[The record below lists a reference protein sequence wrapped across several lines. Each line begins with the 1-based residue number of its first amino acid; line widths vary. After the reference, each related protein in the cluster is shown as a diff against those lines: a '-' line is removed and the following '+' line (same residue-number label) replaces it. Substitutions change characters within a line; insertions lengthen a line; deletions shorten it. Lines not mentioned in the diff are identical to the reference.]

1 MEKNMNLKELKRT
14 ITIRRSHRSYTEAL
28 PSKVTLDKIENY
40 FSELVPLSPKIDYSL
55 RIIEREE
62 LRTTMAW
69 FPPMAI
75 ALYSDTGEGYL
86 ENAGFILGQL
96 DLYLQSIG
104 LGSCFVG
111 MGKPLDIQAAPEKGE
126 FVMLLAFGE
135 TNDAFRSGEADFT
148 RLDVTEITN
157 LPDPLTTLARLAPS
171 SLNSQPW
178 YFNKTDDRTYRAYR
192 KELVR
197 SRNITRM
204 NMIDVGIAASF
215 LYIAAKA
222 AQVEAAP
229 PATAQFAPSP
239 LKAFRE
245 DNPISKSGKQYLF
258 TIEV

>member
-1 MEKNMNLKELKRT
+1 MEKNMNLTELKST
-14 ITIRRSHRSYTEAL
+14 ITVRRSHRSYTETL
-28 PSKVTLDKIENY
+28 PSEKTLDKIVHS
-40 FSELVPLSPKIDYSL
+40 FSELTPLFRDLDYTL
-55 RIIEREE
+55 RLIEREE

-96 DLYLQSIG
+96 DLYLQSLG
-104 LGSCFVG
+104 LGCCFVG
-111 MGKPLDIQAAPEKGE
+111 MGKPLDIQATPENKE
-126 FVMLLAFGE
+126 FVMLLAFGKTKE
-135 TNDAFRSGEADFT
+135 AFRSGEADFT
-148 RLDVTEITN
+148 RLDVTEVTN

-178 YFNKTDDRTYRAYR
+178 YFDKTGDRTYRVYR

-215 LYIAAKA
+215 LYISALTT
-222 AQVEAAP
+222 P
-229 PATAQFAPSP
+229 
-239 LKAFRE
+239 KAFRE
-245 DNPISKSGKQYLF
+245 ENPPTKSGKQYLF